1 MIWYFLAGW
10 ISGAV
15 GMVMYSRWWV
25 RKHTVRIMCNTL
37 DALDNAIKETMENK
51 EEKSDDRT

>member
-1 MIWYFLAGW
+1 MIWFFIAGW

-15 GMVMYSRWWV
+15 AMVMYSKWWV

-37 DALDNAIKETMENK
+37 DALDNAIKEAI
-51 EEKSDDRT
+51 EEKEDESHE

>member
-1 MIWYFLAGW
+1 MIWYYLAGF

-15 GMVMYSRWWV
+15 FMVMYSRWWV

-51 EEKSDDRT
+51 EEKSDD